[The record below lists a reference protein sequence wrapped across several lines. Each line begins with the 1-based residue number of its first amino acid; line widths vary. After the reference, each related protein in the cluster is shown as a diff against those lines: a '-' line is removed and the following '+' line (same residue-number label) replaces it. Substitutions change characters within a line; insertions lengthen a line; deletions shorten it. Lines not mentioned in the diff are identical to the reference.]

1 MRNSN
6 QVRFLLLM
14 CKNYV
19 VSTYSNTFVT
29 GNDHLKSLRK
39 MTEFRDHQD
48 IAAFIGPDENC
59 RQEALIASAWNLPMI
74 AFVSYYLCI
83 RILQFS
89 NKKKK
94 SILISEML
102 RFFTLK

>member
-1 MRNSN
+1 M
-6 QVRFLLLM
+6 
-14 CKNYV
+14 
-19 VSTYSNTFVT
+19 STYSNTFVT

-89 NKKKK
+89 NKKK
-94 SILISEML
+94 MNP
-102 RFFTLK
+102 F